1 MAGNDAI
8 QAVGSNDY
16 GANKAGKTG
25 FNVLDYFQIAQQKD
39 QERLQNTSVFT
50 FANSMQS
57 NSIMH

>member
-39 QERLQNTSVFT
+39 QERLQKIFQGTASK
-50 FANSMQS
+50 ARGIRSER
-57 NSIMH
+57 

>member
-8 QAVGSNDY
+8 QAVSSNDY
-16 GANKAGKTG
+16 GANKTGKTS
-25 FNVLDYFQIAQQKD
+25 FNVFDYFQIAQQKD
-39 QERLQNTSVFT
+39 QEKLQSTSIFT